1 MTPKKILIAY
11 QTLVYKELIRM
22 FRIWPQTIMPPA
34 ITMALYFL
42 IFGKLVGSQ
51 LRPMDGFTY
60 MQYIVPGLVMMSVIT
75 NSYIHT
81 SSSFFSMKFQ
91 RSIEELLISPMPN
104 VIILLGF
111 ITGAVVRVFVVGT
124 IVLLIALLFTHLTIH
139 HVALMFFSVLITALF
154 FSTAGI
160 INAIFARNFDDVSWV
175 PSFVLTPLTYL
186 GGVFFSI
193 NMLPPI
199 WQKIAMLN
207 PILYVVDIFRYSLL
221 GITETNIPIALVI
234 LIVMTVCLFF
244 YALQLIRTSS
254 RLRN

>member
-81 SSSFFSMKFQ
+81 SSPFFSMKFQ
-91 RSIEELLISPMPN
+91 RSIEELLVSPMPN

-111 ITGAVVRVFVVGT
+111 MTGAVVRVFVVGT
-124 IVLLIALLFTHLTIH
+124 LVLLIALLFTHLTIH
-139 HVALMFFSVLITALF
+139 HV
-154 FSTAGI
+154 G
-160 INAIFARNFDDVSWV
+160 
-175 PSFVLTPLTYL
+175 
-186 GGVFFSI
+186 
-193 NMLPPI
+193 
-199 WQKIAMLN
+199 
-207 PILYVVDIFRYSLL
+207 
-221 GITETNIPIALVI
+221 
-234 LIVMTVCLFF
+234 
-244 YALQLIRTSS
+244 
-254 RLRN
+254 